1 MAKPPHKLVSKTSE
15 ESHAEK
21 QRAIAKQTEL
31 FLQRG
36 GAIERIANGVS
47 GQVWVPSRHI
57 KLDKKPSST

>member
-1 MAKPPHKLVSKTSE
+1 MAKPPHKLVSKNNEVSQ
-15 ESHAEK
+15 AEK
-21 QRAIAKQTEL
+21 QRAITAQTEL

-36 GAIERIANGVS
+36 GAIERVANGVS

>member
-1 MAKPPHKLVSKTSE
+1 MAKPPNKLVSKTSE
-15 ESHAEK
+15 TSQADK

-36 GAIERIANGVS
+36 GAIERVANGVS

-57 KLDKKPSST
+57 KLDKKPSAT

>member
-1 MAKPPHKLVSKTSE
+1 MATPPNKLVSKTSE
-15 ESHAEK
+15 TSQADK

-36 GAIERIANGVS
+36 GAIERVANGVS

-57 KLDKKPSST
+57 KLDKKPAAT